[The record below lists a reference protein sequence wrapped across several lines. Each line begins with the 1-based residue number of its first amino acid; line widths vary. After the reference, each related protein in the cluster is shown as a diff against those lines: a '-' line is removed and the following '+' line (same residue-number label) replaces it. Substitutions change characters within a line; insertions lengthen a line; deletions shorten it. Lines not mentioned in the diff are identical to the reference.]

1 MAGKDI
7 EKLTEEDR
15 LMRQFAAVERF
26 GTKLQIMSF
35 MTNFD
40 ENIKNVKP
48 QVDTLSV
55 AAKSLRNSKKMK
67 RILELILALGNYMN
81 SNKKGD
87 LQFHE
92 IFCLYNVVS
101 CNFTKFMLKIIN
113 FFLSFAGPCYGF
125 KLQSLD
131 SLTITKTSD
140 KKENLVHYLA
150 KLVHEKFPEL
160 KDFASELKYLEKAVQ
175 LSMENI
181 LTGIF
186 HKFSQF
192 FAL

>member
-1 MAGKDI
+1 MAGKDV

-55 AAKSLRNSKKMK
+55 ASKSLRNSKKMK

-81 SNKKGD
+81 SNKK
-87 LQFHE
+87 
-92 IFCLYNVVS
+92 
-101 CNFTKFMLKIIN
+101 
-113 FFLSFAGPCYGF
+113 GPCYGF

-192 FAL
+192 FALS

>member
-55 AAKSLRNSKKMK
+55 ASKSLRNSKKMK

-87 LQFHE
+87 VQFHE
-92 IFCLYNVVS
+92 IFCLYNVV
-101 CNFTKFMLKIIN
+101 
-113 FFLSFAGPCYGF
+113 
-125 KLQSLD
+125 
-131 SLTITKTSD
+131 
-140 KKENLVHYLA
+140 
-150 KLVHEKFPEL
+150 
-160 KDFASELKYLEKAVQ
+160 
-175 LSMENI
+175 
-181 LTGIF
+181 
-186 HKFSQF
+186 
-192 FAL
+192 

>member
-1 MAGKDI
+1 MAGKDV

-55 AAKSLRNSKKMK
+55 ASKSLRNSKKMK

-81 SNKKGD
+81 SNKKGE
-87 LQFHE
+87 QFHD
-92 IFCLYNVVS
+92 IFVIN
-101 CNFTKFMLKIIN
+101 NTQKIKN
-113 FFLSFAGPCYGF
+113 
-125 KLQSLD
+125 
-131 SLTITKTSD
+131 TSEP
-140 KKENLVHYLA
+140 KKN
-150 KLVHEKFPEL
+150 
-160 KDFASELKYLEKAVQ
+160 S
-175 LSMENI
+175 
-181 LTGIF
+181 
-186 HKFSQF
+186 
-192 FAL
+192 